1 MTVERNDREQ
11 RLRRGYHAP
20 DRVHGELLHHAIDRC
35 RERLELGSSLG
46 LDHVL
51 SKTGGLLLC
60 LGQLLKSGAAILR
73 SGLSAGLDEGGNRSF
88 GFVYVALL
96 DHELL
101 LKTDEVLVVGEILE
115 FRTIFLGNQVF
126 ANVDTLRHYRNCC
139 LNLGDRGGGGSALSL
154 LLRHLAIE
162 RSELGL
168 LFGRL
173 TDQEL
178 AVHLDQRRARALGR
192 ANPLEWIGLA
202 SQRRAQARDLEIS

>member
-11 RLRRGYHAP
+11 RLRWGHYAP

-51 SKTGGLLLC
+51 SKAGGLLLG
-60 LGQLLKSGAAILR
+60 LGQLLRSGAAVLR
-73 SGLSAGLDEGGNRSF
+73 GGLSAGLDEGGNRGF

-101 LKTDEVLVVGEILE
+101 LKTDEVLELGEILE

-139 LNLGDRGGGGSALSL
+139 LDLGDRGGGGSALSL

-162 RSELGL
+162 RRELSL

-192 ANPLEWIGLA
+192 ANPLERIA
-202 SQRRAQARDLEIS
+202 RSTRRARQSA